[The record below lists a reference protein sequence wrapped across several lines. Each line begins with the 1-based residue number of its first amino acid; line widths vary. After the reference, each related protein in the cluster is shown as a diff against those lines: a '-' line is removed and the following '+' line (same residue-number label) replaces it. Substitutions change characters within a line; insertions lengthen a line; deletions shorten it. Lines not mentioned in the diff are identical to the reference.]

1 MDVIFI
7 GLGSWLKER
16 KEEKIEV
23 KAAEKAAFEKHKE
36 VAKAER
42 QRKAIEEATAKGKEK
57 AYTKPG
63 GLPTPNPKKIAAIKK
78 GLSKLG
84 DKAATAHERMEDG
97 GMNKFTIAPPPTPT
111 RKSNVIKKSAK
122 KKKKSVKAQATGRKK
137 AAQKT
142 VEAAEPEKRTAESDM
157 ADYEKKMKEALG
169 Y

>member
-1 MDVIFI
+1 M

-16 KEEKIEV
+16 KEEKVEV
-23 KAAEKAAFEKHKE
+23 KAAEKAAFEEHKE

-63 GLPTPNPKKIAAIKK
+63 GLPKPNPKKIAAIRK

-84 DKAATAHERMEDG
+84 DKAATAHERMEKG
-97 GMNKFTIAPPPTPT
+97 GMNKFTMGTPST
-111 RKSNVIKKSAK
+111 PQRNKSITAKKSG
-122 KKKKSVKAQATGRKK
+122 GRKRSR
-137 AAQKT
+137 AA
-142 VEAAEPEKRTAESDM
+142 AAEPEKRTAEGDM
-157 ADYEKKMKEALG
+157 ADYNKKMKKALG